1 MRAAGSVYVPL
12 LLETV
17 VGLLTVIEKAGKAAW
32 AVPLLTEIT
41 MSEFTPT
48 LAAAGVP
55 VIAPVAMLKVAQD
68 GRFCTLKE
76 SVAPPSLAVGVKL

>member
-1 MRAAGSVYVPL
+1 MPPL
-12 LLETV
+12 PETV
-17 VGLLTVIEKAGKAAW
+17 VELLTVIEKAGRAAW

-41 MSEFTPT
+41 MLQLTPT

-76 SVAPPSLAVGVKL
+76 SVAPPSLAVGLKL